1 MMEIYNFVKQD
12 MCTISN
18 QMDNFGA
25 HIESL
30 QNFKID
36 FSCMD
41 IKNNIKT

>member
-1 MMEIYNFVKQD
+1 MEEEKVSMMEIYNFVKQD

-30 QNFKID
+30 
-36 FSCMD
+36 
-41 IKNNIKT
+41 

>member
-12 MCTISN
+12 MCSISL
-18 QMDNFGA
+18 QMESFGA

-36 FSCMD
+36 FSILD
-41 IKNNIKT
+41 LKNNI